1 MYELRYAEAMQEA
14 AARAPREAGGSYA
27 GVAPEVT
34 RRGRAERL
42 LAGFAGQ
49 DGRSEAP
56 RSRSPNGSNGSSEE
70 GGARVWPA
78 EWYVVD
84 SAALPPDHDRVVH
97 TERKVPPPSRTKW
110 TRLVHPSV
118 LIGHVSSL
126 RRMCRC
132 RARWWARAW
141 RRSTA
146 GRRSA
151 RSTARPTKT
160 SRTSR
165 YRCGPASPPPLPS
178 LLLPLPVS
186 LLYTHTLPP

>member
-97 TERKVPPPSRTKW
+97 TERKVPPPPVQS
-110 TRLVHPSV
+110 
-118 LIGHVSSL
+118 GHVSSI
-126 RRMCRC
+126 
-132 RARWWARAW
+132 
-141 RRSTA
+141 
-146 GRRSA
+146 
-151 RSTARPTKT
+151 
-160 SRTSR
+160 
-165 YRCGPASPPPLPS
+165 PP
-178 LLLPLPVS
+178 
-186 LLYTHTLPP
+186 Y